1 MKQSISLI
9 TLGTTNYDAAKSFY
23 VALGWVPTLE
33 IQETVFFHANGV
45 VLVLWAREKLAADSG
60 VVDEGASW
68 SGITLAHNVGSR
80 QEVDELIEHARRNGA
95 TVTREPSET
104 FYGGYAGVF
113 RDLDGHAWEIAFNPG
128 FALQSD
134 GSVVLRQD

>member
-23 VALGWVPTLE
+23 IALGWVPALE
-33 IQETVFFHANGV
+33 IQETAFFQANGV
-45 VLVLWAREKLAADSG
+45 VLVLWGREKLADDSG

-68 SGITLAHNVGSR
+68 SGITLAHNVGSP
-80 QEVDELIEHARRNGA
+80 QEVDELIERARENGA
-95 TVTREPSET
+95 TVTREPAET

-128 FALQSD
+128 FGLLPD

>member
-23 VALGWVPTLE
+23 SALGWVPARE
-33 IQETVFFHANGV
+33 IQETAFFQANGV
-45 VLVLWAREKLAADSG
+45 VLVLWAREKLADDSG

-68 SGITLAHNVGSR
+68 SGITLAHNLGSP
-80 QEVDELIEHARRNGA
+80 QEVDELIEHARENGA

-128 FALQSD
+128 FGLESD